1 LKRFIRDLIA
11 VMVIMGV
18 IAAICGATIFILWGD
33 QIRDFVQV
41 ALARYA
47 VSSNQDVLNIGVS
60 SDDSP
65 IRFVVEM
72 GDTPRIIAT
81 NLLSDGLIADDE
93 LFLNY
98 VRAND
103 MATDLEAG
111 TYFFNQTQTIPEIA
125 RALTDS
131 AASQFMFRILE
142 GWRIEE
148 IADTIDANEV
158 YFDFTGADFLATVGP
173 GAVVDQSFR
182 DFVGLPDGAS
192 LEGFMYPDT
201 YNLPAGVTVVQ
212 LRDILLQTFLDRVGT
227 QIAEDAAEQG
237 YTLYQ
242 IVSLASIVE
251 KEALHD
257 DEHVLIASAYR
268 NRMDIGM
275 NLDADPTVQYGI
287 QGARGRWWPQITQA
301 DYRNVDSPY
310 NTYIYNGL
318 PPGPIANPGI
328 SAIRGATYP
337 AESNY
342 IFFRARCDGSGY
354 HDFAVTFDEHLANGC

>member
-11 VMVIMGV
+11 VMIIMGV
-18 IAAICGATIFILWGD
+18 VAAICAGAIYILAGD
-33 QIRDFVQV
+33 QIIDFVQTG
-41 ALARYA
+41 LARYA
-47 VSSNQDVLNIGVS
+47 VSSNQDELNSGIS

-65 IRFVVEM
+65 IRFVVET
-72 GDTPRIIAT
+72 GDTPRIIAG
-81 NLLSDGLIADDE
+81 NLVDDGIIVNDE

-103 MATDLEAG
+103 LATELEAG
-111 TYFFNQTQTIPEIA
+111 TYFFNQTQSIPMIA
-125 RALTDS
+125 QALTDS
-131 AASQFMFRILE
+131 ASSQFMFRILE

-148 IADTIDANEV
+148 IADAIDANEV
-158 YFDFTGADFLATVGP
+158 YFDFTGDDFLATVGR

-192 LEGFMYPDT
+192 LEGFLYPDT

-212 LRDILLQTFLDRVGT
+212 MRDILLQTFLDRVGT

-242 IVSLASIVE
+242 IVSLAAIVE

-268 NRMDIGM
+268 NRLDIGM
-275 NLDADPTVQYGI
+275 NLEADPTVQYGLN
-287 QGARGRWWPQITQA
+287 GARGRWWPQITQA
-301 DYRNVDSPY
+301 DYRDVDSPY
-310 NTYIYNGL
+310 NTYLYNGL
-318 PPGPIANPGI
+318 TPGPIANPGI
-328 SAIRGATYP
+328 SAIRAAAYP

-342 IFFRARCDGSGY
+342 IYFRARCDGSGY